1 MKNIRLVPEKLTED
15 NFADF
20 GEVVS
25 IQSKQSKT
33 INNGFADKYA
43 DIASLD
49 TSEDQGQT
57 SVHIF
62 VAKSRQFPLHI
73 SMLEKHPFFSQTF
86 IPRHSSPFIVVVAPP
101 EEIPSIEK
109 LKAFITN
116 GEQGISYSRG
126 VWHFPL
132 ISMNDNSQFI
142 VIDRK
147 HNEETDTIEQCKEVS
162 LDNISVGDE
171 LMMQIYLIDW
181 LNLALK
187 LLHVIAG
194 IAWIGA
200 SFYFN
205 WLENKLDRLNNRDEI
220 AGNLWAVHGGGFYHL
235 EKYKKYPQ
243 TLPEPLHWFK
253 WEAYVTWLS
262 GISLL
267 SVIYYFNASTYLLA
281 TNSSISAMYG
291 IGLSLL
297 GLLAFWLIY
306 DILCKSKL
314 VNKSAIFIAI
324 IFLVVSFFAYFYS
337 NIFNPRAVYMQI
349 GAMVGTVMV
358 ANVFFVIIPVQKKL
372 VDACENSTE
381 VSLELG
387 KTGYIRSRHNNYF
400 TLPVLFMMISGHY
413 PTIYSGDYGWL
424 VLIAVIGILVMVRH
438 YFNLRGVGK
447 AKNSLIAIIAVSTLA
462 LIYLLAPSQSKDQ
475 AQNKEVVTIA
485 EAQVIIEKHCVSCHA
500 EEPSNMAFA
509 IAPNGIMLDTIENII
524 THKDQIYKQAVLSKA
539 MPIINTTNMT
549 DEEREKLGAWVEAN

>member
-1 MKNIRLVPEKLTED
+1 
-15 NFADF
+15 
-20 GEVVS
+20 
-25 IQSKQSKT
+25 
-33 INNGFADKYA
+33 
-43 DIASLD
+43 
-49 TSEDQGQT
+49 
-57 SVHIF
+57 
-62 VAKSRQFPLHI
+62 
-73 SMLEKHPFFSQTF
+73 
-86 IPRHSSPFIVVVAPP
+86 
-101 EEIPSIEK
+101 
-109 LKAFITN
+109 
-116 GEQGISYSRG
+116 
-126 VWHFPL
+126 
-132 ISMNDNSQFI
+132 
-142 VIDRK
+142 
-147 HNEETDTIEQCKEVS
+147 
-162 LDNISVGDE
+162 
-171 LMMQIYLIDW
+171 MMQIYLLDW

-267 SVIYYFNASTYLLA
+267 SVVYYFNASTYLLA
-281 TNSSISAMYG
+281 TNSSISAIYG
-291 IGLSLL
+291 VGLSLL
-297 GLLAFWLIY
+297 GLILFWLIY
-306 DILCKSKL
+306 DLLCKSKL
-314 VNKSAIFIAI
+314 VNKSAVFIAI
-324 IFLVVSFFAYFYS
+324 IFIVVSCFAFFYS

-372 VDACENSTE
+372 VEACENSTE
-381 VSLELG
+381 VSFELG

-413 PTIYSGDYGWL
+413 PTIYSGEYGWL

-447 AKNSLIAIIAVSTLA
+447 AKNSLIAVIALSTLA
-462 LIYLLAPSQSKDQ
+462 LIYVLAPSQSKVQ
-475 AQNKEVVTIA
+475 VQNKGEVTIA
-485 EAQVIIEKHCVSCHA
+485 EAQMIIEKHCVSCHA
-500 EEPSNMAFA
+500 EEPSNKAFA
-509 IAPNGIMLDTIENII
+509 IAPKGIMLDTIEKIM

-539 MPIINTTNMT
+539 MPIVNTTNMT
-549 DEEREKLGAWVEAN
+549 DQEREKLGVWIEAN